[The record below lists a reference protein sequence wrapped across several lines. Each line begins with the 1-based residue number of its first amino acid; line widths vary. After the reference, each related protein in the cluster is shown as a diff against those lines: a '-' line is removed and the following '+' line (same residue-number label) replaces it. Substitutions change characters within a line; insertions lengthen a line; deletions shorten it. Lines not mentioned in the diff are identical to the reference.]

1 MCHLQ
6 IQGDPYRCAVNK
18 ENKEV
23 VNRERMPSAGSEKQV
38 NLASISLI
46 LSLFLSLFGSI
57 KMGVESR
64 LKWKIWK
71 FLKFKR

>member
-1 MCHLQ
+1 MW
-6 IQGDPYRCAVNK
+6 IEK

-46 LSLFLSLFGSI
+46 LSLFSFS
-57 KMGVESR
+57 
-64 LKWKIWK
+64 
-71 FLKFKR
+71 FLLN

>member
-1 MCHLQ
+1 MRDAVMCHQ
-6 IQGDPYRCAVNK
+6 NPGDPYRCAVNK

-46 LSLFLSLFGSI
+46 LSLFSFSFWLN
-57 KMGVESR
+57 
-64 LKWKIWK
+64 
-71 FLKFKR
+71 